1 MKNTLKRG
9 FTLVELLV
17 VVLIIGILSSV
28 ALPQY
33 TKAVK
38 KAKGVK
44 MITAAKA
51 LADAMNMAYLE
62 DGYYRRHYYDYGG
75 FYFESDDFDIDIPR
89 FPAKGDFIDIVA
101 WPNGSNQAYVRIEI
115 YCVRSPSDPHSCV
128 NGTMQSNPAL
138 TYHLSNGKISYVSCE
153 GSECSSYF
161 PGTILSSN

>member
-1 MKNTLKRG
+1 MKNALKRG

-62 DGYYRRHYYDYGG
+62 DGRYRREYMDYGG
-75 FYFESDDFDIDIPR
+75 FDRSGDDFDIDIPA
-89 FPAKGDFIDIVA
+89 FPAKGDFFSLQA
-101 WPNGSNQAYVRIEI
+101 WPEGSSRATVRIMV
-115 YCVRSPSDPHSCV
+115 YCTRSSSDPHSC
-128 NGTMQSNPAL
+128 SDW
-138 TYHLSNGKISYVSCE
+138 TYHENPTLYYNLSNGKIASITCE

-161 PGTILSSN
+161 PGTMLSSQ